1 MSNVIECIHLKKT
14 YEKTPALKGV
24 TFSVPEGQ
32 GVVGLL
38 GSNGSGKT
46 TLLKI
51 LTGHLSKTDGEALID
66 GKTVGVE
73 SKAVI
78 SYLSDAHSLN
88 NNYKVNEQV
97 EYYKD
102 FFLDFDQ
109 EKALQMIEEL
119 DINPNQKIKTL
130 SKGTKEKLSLI
141 LTLSR
146 KAKLYLLDEP
156 IAGVDPAAREYI
168 LGTILSRRSENST
181 LLISTHLISEIEDYL
196 DYTIFL
202 KNGEIV
208 LSGVTREIK
217 EREGKSIDQLFREIF
232 RWM

>member
-1 MSNVIECIHLKKT
+1 M
-14 YEKTPALKGV
+14 
-24 TFSVPEGQ
+24 
-32 GVVGLL
+32 
-38 GSNGSGKT
+38 
-46 TLLKI
+46 
-51 LTGHLSKTDGEALID
+51 
-66 GKTVGVE
+66 
-73 SKAVI
+73 I